1 MSALDRLADLVGLE
15 PFYHDIWGNRRETS
29 VATKRALIGAMGL
42 AAATDGEAEASLR
55 AVEGRAWRR
64 PLPPVLVLGEGQG
77 IDLSITL
84 PVKLEGGALS
94 WTLTLEDGTAR
105 DGTLAVADAPLSDG
119 AFIDGQGFERR
130 ELGPRLPSD
139 LPLGYHRLTVAIR
152 PQGADSVALEGA
164 TTLIVTPDR
173 CLTVEEAV
181 PAGRSWGIGLQ
192 LYALKSGQDWGLGDF
207 GGLGRFAETAAAL
220 GAGLVG
226 LNPLHALF
234 PADPNHI
241 GPYSPSSRS
250 FLNILYI
257 DVPAVPEL
265 ADSPDAQ
272 ARIAS
277 APFQEALAQARAAEL
292 VDYPAVSAL
301 KLPVLE
307 ALYGTFRA
315 LDPAHPR
322 KQAFAAFQGAMGDGL
337 HRHALFEALHE
348 HFYRRDPSLWMWR
361 GWPSAFQ
368 TPDSPEVRA
377 FAAEHADRIGFFA
390 YLQWEADRQLGEA
403 AARGRAAGLTLGFYR
418 DLAVAAHP
426 GGAAA
431 WVDSSILVQGANVGA
446 PPDQFNLKGQ
456 NWGLA
461 PLSPLGLREAAY
473 APFVALLRA
482 NMRHAGALRID
493 HVMALQHLFW
503 IPEDGSDGAYV
514 EYPFHDLLRIVALE
528 SRRNR
533 CVVIGEDLGTVPD
546 GFRPALERAGI
557 LSYRVL
563 YFERGAEGSFT
574 PPGAY
579 PVDAMATVSTHDLA
593 TFKGFWTGRD
603 LEWRRSLDLYPDAAS
618 RDKDGWDRGVD
629 RWRLLQAL
637 SREGLRPASY
647 PSDEG
652 DQPHRTELTAAVH
665 AYMARTPSRIV
676 MMQIEDALGETEQP
690 NLPGTVDQHPNWRR
704 RLSRPVEE
712 ILENNEVRQIVAPL
726 RDGLTGLLGTTVA

>member
-1 MSALDRLADLVGLE
+1 MRALDRLADLVGLE
-15 PFYHDIWGNRRETS
+15 PYYHDIWGNRRETS
-29 VATKRALIGAMGL
+29 SETKRALIGAMGL
-42 AAATDGEAEASLR
+42 PAATDADAESSLR
-55 AVEGRAWRR
+55 AFEGRAWRR
-64 PLPPVLVLGEGQG
+64 PLPPVVVVEEGQG
-77 IDLSITL
+77 IPLSVALPAGLDDETL
-84 PVKLEGGALS
+84 V
-94 WTLTLEDGTAR
+94 W
-105 DGTLAVADAPLSDG
+105 TLAVESGASHHGTLTVHEAPLSDG
-119 AFIDGQGFERR
+119 IFLDGQGFERR
-130 ELGPRLPSD
+130 ELGERLPSG
-139 LPLGYHRLTVAIR
+139 LPLGYHRVTVSLR
-152 PQGADSVALEGA
+152 PRGGPALEGA

-173 CLTVEEAV
+173 CLTVEEVV
-181 PAGRSWGIGLQ
+181 PAGRTWGISLQ
-192 LYALKSGQDWGLGDF
+192 LYALKSAEDWGLGDF
-207 GGLGRFAETAAAL
+207 GGLGRFAEVAAGL

-234 PADPNHI
+234 PADPHHI

-257 DVPAVPEL
+257 DVAGVPEL
-265 ADSPDAQ
+265 AGTPDART
-272 ARIAS
+272 RIAS
-277 APFQEALAQARAAEL
+277 AAFQTALAQARAAEL

-307 ALYGTFRA
+307 ALHATFQA
-315 LDPAHPR
+315 LEPAHPR
-322 KQAFAAFQGAMGDGL
+322 KAAFEQFRRTMGEAL
-337 HRHALFEALHE
+337 RRHALFEALHE
-348 HFYRRDPSLWMWR
+348 HFYRQDPSLWMWR
-361 GWPSAFQ
+361 HWPAAFQ
-368 TPDSPEVRA
+368 SPGTPEVQA
-377 FAAEHADRIGFFA
+377 FAGTHAGRIDFFA

-403 AARGRAAGLTLGFYR
+403 AARGRAAGLGVGFYR

-431 WVDSSILVQGANVGA
+431 WGDSSILVQGANVGA

-456 NWGLA
+456 NWGLS

-473 APFVALLRA
+473 APFVTLLRA

-514 EYPFHDLLRIVALE
+514 AYPFQDLLRIVALE

-533 CVVIGEDLGTVPD
+533 CIVIGEDLGTVPD
-546 GFRPALERAGI
+546 GFRPALEKVGI

-563 YFERGAEGSFT
+563 YFERGADGTFK
-574 PPGAY
+574 PPSDY

-603 LEWRRSLDLYPDAAS
+603 LGWRQRLDLYPDAAS
-618 RDKDGWDRGVD
+618 RDKDAWDRGVD

-647 PSDEG
+647 SNDEG
-652 DQPHRTELTAAVH
+652 DQPFRPELSAAVH

-676 MMQIEDALGETEQP
+676 MAQIEDALGETEQP
-690 NLPGTVDQHPNWRR
+690 NLPGTVDEHPNWRR
-704 RLSRPVEE
+704 RLACTVEE
-712 ILENNEVRQIVAPL
+712 LVENSEVRQIVAPL
-726 RDGLTGLLGTTVA
+726 RHALTGLDGTPAA

>member
-1 MSALDRLADLVGLE
+1 M
-15 PFYHDIWGNRRETS
+15 
-29 VATKRALIGAMGL
+29 
-42 AAATDGEAEASLR
+42 
-55 AVEGRAWRR
+55 
-64 PLPPVLVLGEGQG
+64 
-77 IDLSITL
+77 
-84 PVKLEGGALS
+84 
-94 WTLTLEDGTAR
+94 
-105 DGTLAVADAPLSDG
+105 
-119 AFIDGQGFERR
+119 
-130 ELGPRLPSD
+130 
-139 LPLGYHRLTVAIR
+139 
-152 PQGADSVALEGA
+152 LEGA
-164 TTLIVTPDR
+164 TTLIVAPAR
-173 CLTVEEAV
+173 CLTVEEVV
-181 PAGRSWGIGLQ
+181 PAGRTWGIGLQ
-192 LYALKSGQDWGLGDF
+192 LYALKSAGDWGMGDF
-207 GGLGRFAETAAAL
+207 GGLGRFAEVAAEL

-234 PADPNHI
+234 PADPHHI
-241 GPYSPSSRS
+241 GPYSPSSRT

-257 DVPAVPEL
+257 DATGVPEL
-265 ADSPDAQ
+265 ADTPDAR

-277 APFQEALAQARAAEL
+277 QPFQEALAAARAAEL
-292 VDYPAVSAL
+292 VDYPAVSGL

-307 ALYGTFRA
+307 ALYATFRS
-315 LDPAHPR
+315 LDAGHPR
-322 KQAFAAFQGAMGDGL
+322 KTAFEDFRRAMGDGL
-337 HRHALFEALHE
+337 NRHALFEALHE
-348 HFYRRDPSLWMWR
+348 HFYRQDPALWLWR
-361 GWPSAFQ
+361 AWPPAFQ

-377 FAAEHADRIGFFA
+377 FAADHADRVGFFT

-403 AARGRAAGLTLGFYR
+403 AARGHAAGLSVGFYR

-431 WVDSSILVQGANVGA
+431 WADSAILVQGANVGA

-456 NWGLA
+456 NWGLS

-514 EYPFHDLLRIVALE
+514 AYPFQDLLRIVALE
-528 SRRNR
+528 SRRNH
-533 CVVIGEDLGTVPD
+533 CIVIGEDLGTVPD

-563 YFERGAEGSFT
+563 YFERGGDGTFK
-574 PPGAY
+574 PPSDY

-603 LEWRRSLDLYPDAAS
+603 LEWRRRLDLYPDTAS
-618 RDKDGWDRGVD
+618 REKDVWDRGVD

-637 SREGLRPASY
+637 AREGLRPASY
-647 PSDEG
+647 PNDEG
-652 DQPHRTELTAAVH
+652 DQPFRPELSAAVH

-676 MMQIEDALGETEQP
+676 MAQIEDALGEVEQP

-704 RLSRPVEE
+704 RLTSTVEA
-712 ILENNEVRQIVAPL
+712 LAGNPGVRQVAAPL
-726 RDGLTGLLGTTVA
+726 RHALTGQDGTPVA